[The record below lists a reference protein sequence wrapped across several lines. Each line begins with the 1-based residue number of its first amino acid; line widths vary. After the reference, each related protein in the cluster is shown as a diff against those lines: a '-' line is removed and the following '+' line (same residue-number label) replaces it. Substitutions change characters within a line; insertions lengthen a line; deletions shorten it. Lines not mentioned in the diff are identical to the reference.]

1 MMVRRL
7 ASAASLVALSLTA
20 ACATG
25 GADGAEDD
33 GELVVGLVA
42 PTSGF
47 AANYGPEAAQG
58 LGMALEEAGNEVAG
72 ADIKLVKVNEDVLDA
87 SQTLERVKKLVETD
101 GADIV
106 VGPIFGSNQQA
117 VSAYLKQQGVPMFT
131 ILGGDEE
138 LAGDSGSAF
147 IWPGADRKTASP
159 LGTYAAEELGYQE
172 IATLAPDY
180 AYGKNAIEGATKAFE
195 AAGGSVAQQQW
206 VPLGTTDMLQYATAL
221 DKDVDALLMWLVPN
235 DAAAFVRE
243 YRNLGIDV
251 PLLMFQGIFDPT
263 YQEVGGQLTGEIG
276 LNEYNHL
283 LDNEANQ
290 EFTEAYEEKH
300 DGIPNQTTA
309 FAYVVGQNILTAL
322 DETKG
327 DASVDALREA
337 LDGKQLDT
345 ITGAAQYD
353 SSGIAASNRFVVEAV
368 KGDNGRFEWGP
379 LKTYENVGH

>member
-1 MMVRRL
+1 MIRRL
-7 ASAASLVALSLTA
+7 ATAASLLTFALVAG
-20 ACATG
+20 CATG
-25 GADGAEDD
+25 EAGEAEDT
-33 GELVVGLVA
+33 GEMVIGLVA

-58 LGMALEEAGNEVAG
+58 IEMALEEVGYQVGG
-72 ADIKLVKVNEDVLDA
+72 ADIKLVKVDEDVLDS
-87 SQTLERVKKLVETD
+87 SQTLERVKKLVEGQ

-106 VGPIFGSNQQA
+106 LGPIFGSNQQA
-117 VSAYLKQQGVPMFT
+117 VSAYLTQQDVPMFT
-131 ILGGDEE
+131 MLGGDAA
-138 LAGDSGSAF
+138 LAGENSAF
-147 IWPGADRKTASP
+147 IWPGADKLTAGP
-159 LGTYAAEELGYQE
+159 LGTYAAEELGYDT

-180 AYGKNAIEGATKAFE
+180 AYGKNAIQGITDAFK

-221 DKDVDALLMWLVPN
+221 DKDVDALAMWLVPN

-263 YQEVGGQLTGEIG
+263 YQEVGGQLIGEIG

-283 LDNEANQ
+283 LDNSLNQ
-290 EFTEAYEEKH
+290 EFTAAYEEKH

-309 FAYVVGQNILTAL
+309 FAYAVGQNILTAL
-322 DETKG
+322 EETGG
-327 DASVDALREA
+327 DSSVEALRSA

-345 ITGAAQYD
+345 IIGEASYD
-353 SSGIAASNRFVVEAV
+353 SDGIAASNRYVVKSV
-368 KGDNGRFEWGP
+368 KGEDGRFEWEP
-379 LKTYENVGH
+379 IKTYENVGH